1 MSWILI
7 TLIIIATFMFMEFTA
22 WFTHK
27 YVMHGFLWVLH
38 KDHHAPHHNK
48 LERNDFFALIFAVPS
63 IILIMLGSSELN
75 YLFWIGIGIASYGL
89 AYFLYHDVLVHQR
102 LKIFGKADSWYFNSI
117 IRAHYDHHAGKKN
130 YGFLFMVPWRY
141 FKEERE
147 KRRNQR

>member
-7 TLIIIATFMFMEFTA
+7 ASIVILTFMFMEFTA

-38 KDHHAPHHNK
+38 KDHHRPHHNK
-48 LERNDFFALIFAVPS
+48 LERNDLFALIFAIPS
-63 IILIMLGSSELN
+63 IILIIIGSREFN
-75 YLFWIGIGIASYGL
+75 FIFWIGVGIALYGL

-117 IRAHYDHHAGKKN
+117 IKAHFDHHAGKKN
-130 YGFLFMVPWRY
+130 YGFLFMVPWKY
-141 FKEERE
+141 FKEERI
-147 KRRNQR
+147 KRQKK